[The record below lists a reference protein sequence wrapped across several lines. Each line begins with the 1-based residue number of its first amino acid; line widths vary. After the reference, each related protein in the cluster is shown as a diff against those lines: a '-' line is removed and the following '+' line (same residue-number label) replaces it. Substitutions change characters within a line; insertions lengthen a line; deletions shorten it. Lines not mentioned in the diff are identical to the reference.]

1 MGASVRTI
9 EANVPTFVPTK
20 ASQPTFVFDGS
31 NVDSNN
37 ETIDKENE
45 GGNNTTNTTTNN
57 NNENDK
63 EIFYGIY
70 I

>member
-9 EANVPTFVPTK
+9 AANVPTFIRTK
-20 ASQPTFVFDGS
+20 ASQPTFVFDNN

-37 ETIDKENE
+37 KTVNESSKGEN
-45 GGNNTTNTTTNN
+45 NNTDNSNN
-57 NNENDK
+57 NKTNQ
-63 EIFYGIY
+63 EIFYGIA